1 MKIQRIIRVYKQYT
15 CEVAVCGVPG
25 DSNAPRNSPACG
37 VAYCEFDFVLL
48 GEFSAKTTTSMT
60 AAETKTRT
68 TLDWEGRATVT

>member
-1 MKIQRIIRVYKQYT
+1 MKIQPIIRVYKQYT

-37 VAYCEFDFVLL
+37 VAHCEFELVL
-48 GEFSAKTTTSMT
+48 FSAKTTTSMT